1 MKATKYFALVAALLA
16 VGCTNELMDDAI
28 NQNNNVEDG
37 IILTLT
43 GDAQAEEA
51 ESRIIVDGE
60 KSNGKYIVKW
70 RNDDAV
76 GVFSADGTTIN
87 NVKAAETS
95 ISSGA
100 HKTATFATESAVA
113 ANTGDEIVVY
123 YPHNAGTTYAN
134 GKFSANLAASQ
145 QTGDYTMAYGFSAYT
160 FAYDVTTVDAEGGV
174 KFALEHPLAYVKVQV
189 EVTDYV
195 KNWKVRGVQIV
206 DRTGAAKLAGDYT
219 IDTAT
224 GELTVTNGTPSVEQ
238 YFKSAPTGT
247 VEATSTRYMTL
258 ATLPWDFTGSEVWVV
273 AKFEDDKGNTIYVPT
288 KYENAKLK
296 AGAWNIIKLNL
307 TADSQSVKS
316 FYEPLDTRLM
326 PGLGYAYGE
335 QNTYL
340 IQCKNGSTYTGGTYT
355 PNADIPS
362 SVKVDIRGRGDF
374 SKIADISKATFEWFK
389 LGVQTNG
396 NGDRTVYVGGSS
408 NFAGANVDATAYTI
422 DDITKAEGYITVTNT
437 GAYAGSPILLMKVD
451 NKVVWAWYFWNI
463 SADGTQLEGIDVG
476 NGNLLANMLIGQNTT
491 NFAAW
496 GSNVKSSSSSLAQ
509 PAYRFVAYYQ
519 HGRFVPAAFWTSYW
533 TIDDGVNEKSVDA
546 YNSHKEIQNGK
557 EVTVYEYD
565 NPKTWAAGGTPV
577 IRTDGPISLAESIAR
592 PVGIIMSTQRYTQ
605 QAKWCSDELMDL
617 WGAGTN
623 NANAAVK
630 TVFDPCPKGWR
641 VADYSSYNT
650 IVNNKAYVVKT
661 SDSAEYKGAAG
672 LYYNNNLVMIA
683 AGYLNAR
690 TAQNN
695 GRMDSL
701 GAAEE
706 ATNAKS
712 VYVVEW
718 SNFVGSATA
727 SQPKA
732 LYSKTNATDSNFLKI
747 GGFNRS
753 NAHPIRCQ
761 KDVDNR

>member
-37 IILTLT
+37 IVLTLT
-43 GDAQAEEA
+43 GDAQAEEV
-51 ESRIIVDGE
+51 ESRIIVDGS
-60 KSNGKYIVKW
+60 KSGGKYIVKW

-76 GVFSADGTTIN
+76 GIFSADGTTIN

-95 ISSGA
+95 IESGS
-100 HKTATFATESAVA
+100 HTTATFATESAVA

-123 YPHNAGTTYAN
+123 YPHKAATTYAN
-134 GKFSANLAASQ
+134 GKFSANVAASQ
-145 QTGDYTMAYGFSAYT
+145 QTNDFTVAYGFSAYT
-160 FAYDVTTVDAEGGV
+160 FAYDVATVDAEGGV

-238 YFKSAPTGT
+238 YFKNNPTGT
-247 VEATSTRYMTL
+247 VEETASRYMTL

-273 AKFEDDKGNTIYVPT
+273 AKFEDADGNTIYVPT

-396 NGDRTVYVGGSS
+396 NGNRTVYVGGTS
-408 NFAGANVDATAYTI
+408 NYAGANVDATKYTI
-422 DDITKAEGYITVTNT
+422 DDSTKAEGYITVTNT

-463 SADGTQLEGIDVG
+463 SADGTQLEGVDVG

-496 GSNVKSSSSSLAQ
+496 GSNPKSTTNSLAQ

-519 HGRFVPAAFWTSYW
+519 HGRYAPAAIWTSYW
-533 TIDDGVNEKSVDA
+533 SIDDGVNAESKDTGDKVD
-546 YNSHKEIQNGK
+546 GM
-557 EVTVYEYD
+557 V
-565 NPKTWAAGGTPV
+565 AGGTPV
-577 IRTDGPISLAESIAR
+577 VRTDGAISLAEALAR
-592 PVGIIMSTQRYTQ
+592 PVGIIINTADNTN

-650 IVNNKAYVVKT
+650 IVNNKANTTLSSYTGAPGLVYKDVVFLATGYINGKT
-661 SDSAEYKGAAG
+661 A
-672 LYYNNNLVMIA
+672 
-683 AGYLNAR
+683 
-690 TAQNN
+690 TN
-695 GRMDSL
+695 GRMNTMGGS
-701 GAAEE
+701 ETP
-706 ATNAKS
+706 TNAS
-712 VYVVEW
+712 SAYVVEW

-732 LYSKTNATDSNFLKI
+732 LYSKTNASTTTTDYLKI

-753 NAHPIRCQ
+753 NAHAVRCQ
-761 KDVDNR
+761 KDTDNR